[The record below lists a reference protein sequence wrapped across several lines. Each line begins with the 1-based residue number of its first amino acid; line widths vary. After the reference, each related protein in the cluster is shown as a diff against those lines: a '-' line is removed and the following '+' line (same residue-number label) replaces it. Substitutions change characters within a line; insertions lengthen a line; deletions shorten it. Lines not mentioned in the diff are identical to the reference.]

1 MAKTVNLKKEIKR
14 IEASASGNDSH
25 AQVTKALYGKKLLG
39 NASVAADDVPP
50 EQPIIA
56 PKPSDKPPRITG
68 SASENTATSPD
79 SAASNSKPSLSLES
93 IDEDILI
100 AIASG
105 QRRQVEAEYS
115 ATIKDLRDQIAHV
128 QSELD
133 QQKEEKARIEQQSKD
148 AIAANERKLRLIQA
162 ASSSMGFGDYIP
174 GLIDSTSNVSSS
186 YIAPSSMRGGIS
198 DRDAVREF
206 TRICDDSSATPR
218 AMVASPRGSVEVQVD
233 TRHLDEFT
241 LENQAALRKG
251 WEKYAKDK
259 LGLLRGSTVSIVE
272 SAAPTGF
279 SNIPPAFLTFLST
292 EMRLTHMKRFVLW
305 QFCNNRVNVGIPP
318 GQTASIPRVLLLE
331 EGDVPSDWHLMPG
344 VPLTD
349 QRQPLNATSE
359 PIFIR
364 ENGVGKDG
372 KVRPVAIPEFLTA
385 YSLIDLLRVLRER
398 LRYNYEYFEDLSI
411 SNLWFQSTITAY
423 NNGGN
428 LVLTP
433 AAVTAGGEGQMSL
446 NFLGSLAAYMADE
459 LRIPPY
465 DECYGLVLNTTQL
478 EQLLRDPKLDQ
489 RWYEGSPVTELTNYL
504 SMETGQQMGRVSGY
518 IGMLSNFHIFRQN
531 TFGVGNPGALGVQT
545 ETLGGTAV
553 TTQTAFAFGMGT
565 VGRAQALPFTIREII
580 VNDQRS
586 RDFYWLSH
594 EGFGALDV
602 DPALSP
608 GQQARVVQV
617 RTSKTP
623 V

>member
-1 MAKTVNLKKEIKR
+1 
-14 IEASASGNDSH
+14 
-25 AQVTKALYGKKLLG
+25 
-39 NASVAADDVPP
+39 
-50 EQPIIA
+50 
-56 PKPSDKPPRITG
+56 
-68 SASENTATSPD
+68 
-79 SAASNSKPSLSLES
+79 
-93 IDEDILI
+93 
-100 AIASG
+100 
-105 QRRQVEAEYS
+105 
-115 ATIKDLRDQIAHV
+115 
-128 QSELD
+128 
-133 QQKEEKARIEQQSKD
+133 
-148 AIAANERKLRLIQA
+148 
-162 ASSSMGFGDYIP
+162 
-174 GLIDSTSNVSSS
+174 
-186 YIAPSSMRGGIS
+186 
-198 DRDAVREF
+198 
-206 TRICDDSSATPR
+206 
-218 AMVASPRGSVEVQVD
+218 
-233 TRHLDEFT
+233 
-241 LENQAALRKG
+241 
-251 WEKYAKDK
+251 
-259 LGLLRGSTVSIVE
+259 
-272 SAAPTGF
+272 
-279 SNIPPAFLTFLST
+279 
-292 EMRLTHMKRFVLW
+292 
-305 QFCNNRVNVGIPP
+305 
-318 GQTASIPRVLLLE
+318 
-331 EGDVPSDWHLMPG
+331 

-504 SMETGQQMGRVSGY
+504 AMETGQQIGRVSGY
-518 IGMLSNFHIFRQN
+518 VGMLANFHIFRQN
-531 TFGVGNPGALGVQT
+531 TFGVGNPGSLGVQA

-565 VGRAQALPFTIREII
+565 IGRAQALPFTIREII